1 MASRSEWGDA
11 GFSRH
16 CAPFKLHAAKR
27 PGGTRH
33 ARSRGASARAAYGLG
48 FTLVELLVVIAVIA
62 VLMSFLCRRPAPH
75 AARREPA
82 FAAAPCAEL
91 ARGWTIYGQEH
102 AGTLVAGRAAKE
114 NGTNNLYWVGN
125 GWKYR
130 PRWHITLGASVVI
143 YAFNQPSTQ
152 DEHQRFDNRLLVCPE
167 APGWVSEKNT
177 SYGYNFQFLG
187 NARKISGTER
197 FINFPV
203 NDSHIVGDTVV
214 LADSLG
220 TAASFPAVE
229 RMPNCPDGTT
239 GDVTTD
245 VRTLGYHGFMLDP
258 PRLTPTSDR
267 CDDKNRDYRS
277 GPDARHD
284 GKANFAFADGHV
296 RLAGPEA
303 LGYGI
308 LPDGSY
314 EFGYEFD
321 KTLVTNRRFSG
332 TGRDDDPPSI
342 VP

>member
-1 MASRSEWGDA
+1 MYWWATA
-11 GFSRH
+11 G
-16 CAPFKLHAAKR
+16 
-27 PGGTRH
+27 
-33 ARSRGASARAAYGLG
+33 
-48 FTLVELLVVIAVIA
+48 I
-62 VLMSFLCRRPAPH
+62 PA
-75 AARREPA
+75 
-82 FAAAPCAEL
+82 
-91 ARGWTIYGQEH
+91 
-102 AGTLVAGRAAKE
+102 
-114 NGTNNLYWVGN
+114 
-125 GWKYR
+125 
-130 PRWHITLGASVVI
+130 RWHITLGASVVI

-296 RLAGPEA
+296 RLAGPR
-303 LGYGI
+303 
-308 LPDGSY
+308 GS
-314 EFGYEFD
+314 
-321 KTLVTNRRFSG
+321 VTAYFRMAATNWIRIRQNAG
-332 TGRDDDPPSI
+332 DEPPLQRNGAR
-342 VP
+342 